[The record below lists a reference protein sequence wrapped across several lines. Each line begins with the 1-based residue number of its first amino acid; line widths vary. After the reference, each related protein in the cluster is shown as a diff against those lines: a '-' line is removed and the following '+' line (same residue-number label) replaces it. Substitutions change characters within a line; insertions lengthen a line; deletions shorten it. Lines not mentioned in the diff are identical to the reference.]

1 MKSKIIKVSIILIFM
16 MFSACLFNFCFA
28 YTATDVVTYD
38 CIIGI
43 NTYKLSVG
51 KLTGFESMKIE
62 IGDIDET
69 LYNNYLQYGNLYF
82 LRDGKLYCAI
92 PRNKINR
99 FLC

>member
-1 MKSKIIKVSIILIFM
+1 MRNKIYKISFILLFM
-16 MFSACLFNFCFA
+16 LFTTALYNFCFA

-38 CIIGI
+38 CIIGSK
-43 NTYKLSVG
+43 TYKLSVG
-51 KLTGFESMKIE
+51 KLTSFESMKIE

-69 LYNNYLQYGNLYF
+69 LYNNYLEYGNLYF